1 MHDTLQSLEV
11 PRDFLVFGLRSTRA
25 LEHQALALMDRQLDH
40 LASYPDIE
48 QRLRAHRQETE
59 IQIARIDEI
68 LDGLDETASAVTD
81 AALSMVGNLAPLAYI
96 FAPDNILRNSF
107 ANFAFENYEVASYR
121 SLIATAEIGN
131 FGYAIPLLQQT
142 LDEEVAMAGFCH
154 ENLPALTQRY
164 LRLRAAGKTA
174 SR

>member
-1 MHDTLQSLEV
+1 MKRSHRGWGSPH
-11 PRDFLVFGLRSTRA
+11 PRQKKKWVSFQPA
-25 LEHQALALMDRQLDH
+25 
-40 LASYPDIE
+40 P
-48 QRLRAHRQETE
+48 
-59 IQIARIDEI
+59 
-68 LDGLDETASAVTD
+68 SAQVGQFSVGVD
-81 AALSMVGNLAPLAYI
+81 MVGNLAPLAYI

-142 LDEEVAMAGFCH
+142 LDEEVAMARFCH

-174 SR
+174 SH